1 LSPGALGNAVLV
13 DPEASGRLDGRPFHS
28 RAGRTPFADVDLAG
42 WPVATVLRGNVAYQD
57 GSARGPAAGRMVG
70 FPG

>member
-13 DPEASGRLDGRPFHS
+13 DPDAAGRIDQRPFHS
-28 RAGRTPFADVDLAG
+28 RAGRTPFADVELSG
-42 WPVATVLRGNVAYQD
+42 WPVATVLRGNLAYLD
-57 GSARGPAAGRMVG
+57 GGARGPSAGRMVT